1 VSGRRDVKD
10 SQNISDQHVAERGKD
25 KQAVTWEPR
34 RFPDA
39 PPPAGSVMGPDQHK
53 GEGGHDKAEN

>member
-1 VSGRRDVKD
+1 VDEETSKIAKIFPTNM
-10 SQNISDQHVAERGKD
+10 SPSAAS